1 MGELPPIRLYV
12 EASLAAGAEIALTP
26 EQAHYVRNVMR
37 RGPGD
42 EALLFNGGDGEW
54 RARIDT
60 LGKRG
65 AVLSAIERTR
75 EQRDEADLWLVF
87 APIKRARLA
96 FIAEKAT
103 ELGVSAIVPVLT
115 RHTVVNKV
123 NLARL
128 RANAV
133 EAAEQSG
140 RLSVPDI
147 HRTVTFAELL
157 AGWPAE
163 RRIMLC
169 DESGGGKPVAAALAA
184 AAKRGAPP
192 AAPWA
197 VMIGPEGGYARDE
210 LDALGKL
217 PFVTRVG
224 LGQRLLR
231 ADTAA
236 IAALA
241 CWQAVAGTWR

>member
-1 MGELPPIRLYV
+1 MSDPPPIRLYV

-26 EQAHYVRNVMR
+26 EQAHYAKNVMR

-54 RARIDT
+54 RARIDA

-65 AVLSAIERTR
+65 GVLGAIEQTR

-123 NLARL
+123 NIARL
-128 RANAV
+128 RANAI

-140 RLSVPDI
+140 RLSVPEV
-147 HRTVTFAELL
+147 HPPVTFAELL
-157 AGWPAE
+157 AGWPDG

-169 DESGGGKPVAAALAA
+169 DESGGGRPIAAALADTA
-184 AAKRGAPP
+184 ATPD
-192 AAPWA
+192 APWA

-241 CWQAVAGTWR
+241 CWQAVAGSWR

>member
-1 MGELPPIRLYV
+1 MSEIPPIRLYV

-26 EQAHYVRNVMR
+26 EQAHYAKNVMR

-54 RARIDT
+54 RARIDA

-65 AVLSAIERTR
+65 GMLNAIARTR

-103 ELGVSAIVPVLT
+103 ELGVSAILPVLT
-115 RHTVVNKV
+115 QRTVVNKV
-123 NLARL
+123 NLDRL
-128 RANAV
+128 RANAI

-140 RLSVPDI
+140 RLSVPEI
-147 HRTVTFAELL
+147 HGTATFAELL
-157 AGWPAE
+157 ADWPE
-163 RRIMLC
+163 GRRIMLC
-169 DESGGGKPVAAALAA
+169 DESGGGRPIAAALADA
-184 AAKRGAPP
+184 AAAPDV
-192 AAPWA
+192 PWA
-197 VMIGPEGGYARDE
+197 VMIGPEGGYAREE

-217 PFVTRVG
+217 PFVTRVA

-241 CWQAVAGTWR
+241 CWQAVAGQWR

>member
-1 MGELPPIRLYV
+1 MSELPPIRLYV

-26 EQAHYVRNVMR
+26 EQAHYAKNVMR

-54 RARIDT
+54 RARIDA

-65 AVLSAIERTR
+65 GVLSAIERTR

-115 RHTVVNKV
+115 RHTVVNRV
-123 NLARL
+123 NIARL

-140 RLSVPDI
+140 RLSVPEV
-147 HRTVTFAELL
+147 RPAVTFAELL
-157 AGWPAE
+157 AGWPDG

-169 DESGGGKPVAAALAA
+169 DESGGGRPIAAALADA
-184 AAKRGAPP
+184 AVAPD
-192 AAPWA
+192 APWA

-241 CWQAVAGTWR
+241 CWQAVAGSWR